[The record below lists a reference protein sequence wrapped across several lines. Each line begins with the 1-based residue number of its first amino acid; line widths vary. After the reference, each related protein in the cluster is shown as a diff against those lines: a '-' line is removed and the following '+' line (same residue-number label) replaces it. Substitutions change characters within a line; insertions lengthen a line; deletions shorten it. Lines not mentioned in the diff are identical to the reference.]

1 MAEIKSKEDRSR
13 NMSAIKNK
21 DTKPEIII
29 RSKLFSLGY
38 RYRKNVRQM
47 PGHPDIWLKK
57 YNTVI
62 FINGCFW
69 HRHSNCKYAYTPKS
83 KVEFWNNKF
92 EANIKRDN
100 TVKEEYSKMG
110 IRLLVVWECSIKNDK
125 KNEYINVL
133 NQIAEFLDKEEAYK
147 EI

>member
-1 MAEIKSKEDRSR
+1 MADIKSKEDRSR

-62 FINGCFW
+62 
-69 HRHSNCKYAYTPKS
+69 
-83 KVEFWNNKF
+83 
-92 EANIKRDN
+92 
-100 TVKEEYSKMG
+100 
-110 IRLLVVWECSIKNDK
+110 
-125 KNEYINVL
+125 
-133 NQIAEFLDKEEAYK
+133 
-147 EI
+147 